1 MAFNKTLFYFKIYHN
16 KSVLF
21 IHVITGDYEENLEIQ
36 RLQTYFI
43 IKTLKQSDTVEKKFS
58 FQRWWIGRWW
68 QNTRKTLRHQFSFK
82 LREGNGNPT
91 THAIYERTIC
101 YIMVSLR
108 SDKTFFCYYFTYPW
122 VALHIRKTQ
131 D

>member
-58 FQRWWIGRWW
+58 FQR
-68 QNTRKTLRHQFSFK
+68 
-82 LREGNGNPT
+82 
-91 THAIYERTIC
+91 
-101 YIMVSLR
+101 
-108 SDKTFFCYYFTYPW
+108 
-122 VALHIRKTQ
+122 
-131 D
+131 